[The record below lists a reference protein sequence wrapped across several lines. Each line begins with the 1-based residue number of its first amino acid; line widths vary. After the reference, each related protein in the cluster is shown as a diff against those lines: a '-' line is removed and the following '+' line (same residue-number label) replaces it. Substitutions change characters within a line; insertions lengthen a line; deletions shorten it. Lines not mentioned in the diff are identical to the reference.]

1 MMISN
6 FSKEDHEFSCI
17 RITNTN
23 VCHGCWNDPAFKF
36 DKGDWDWC
44 PVNKGTDKQFECQK
58 SITGKMVIDVLSNH
72 I

>member
-1 MMISN
+1 MISN
-6 FSKEDHEFSCI
+6 FTKKDHEFECI

-23 VCHGCWNDPAFKF
+23 VCHGCWSNPEFVF

-44 PVNKGTDKQFECQK
+44 PVNKGTDKQFECHK
-58 SITGKMVIDVLSNH
+58 SITSKMVIDEINKL